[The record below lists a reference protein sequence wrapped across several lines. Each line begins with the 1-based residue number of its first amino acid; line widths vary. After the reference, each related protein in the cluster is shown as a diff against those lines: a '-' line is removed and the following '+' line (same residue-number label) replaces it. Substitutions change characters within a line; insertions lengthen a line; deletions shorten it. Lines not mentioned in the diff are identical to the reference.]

1 MADQRR
7 ASAFASYDRDLSDPW
22 ASRQSGLSTLAN
34 GSSTAPYTVP
44 ETTSGSVIADSDWP
58 ESYHAAWA
66 SLAVSGGNAVPFDQL
81 QKLLAETGL
90 SSAQVARIVQLS
102 SLRAPRVGRGEF
114 AVALALAALAQQGQE
129 CTIEAVVSRKTSPP
143 EPSLPSV
150 GNRPRKVSLNGVAAS
165 DPWASRGASASPEIS
180 TSNQLAQSHYPG
192 ADFATSPGGFGG
204 ETEDTEPAVWPAT
217 LERDREVVTVELDPE
232 LAGKWLGKFSL
243 YHVGCQKRGTIV
255 PRRFSDFA
263 WLLGCLERRY
273 AFRLLPTMPPK
284 RVALNGSHAF
294 ADAQFIERR
303 RRGLQ
308 RVGTFLINHPV
319 LGRDALVTS
328 FFTEP
333 SDFALWRKSHPVS
346 LEDEAATRQL
356 TAAEEMAVPGD
367 LEARLTSFRERLPQ
381 LIAGWTSACQI
392 VERIARRREAE
403 GADFSRL
410 ALGID
415 TLVLADAPPLV
426 TFDGVDGVAR
436 DLRHL
441 SESAVRLSDKHRRRC
456 DAMLGDVL
464 ERLKAHRELYSDF
477 GLLFGRH
484 DRLAPDAIDKL
495 TKRVEGAQRKLENV
509 RQDRPKWQDERDALV
524 AAIEADQ
531 KAIEALQKRRLT
543 IKFAMWEELRLLARL
558 STLLSVAIRTLATDE
573 GQYAEQQSSLWSL
586 LSDHLGALA

>member
-81 QKLLAETGL
+81 QKLLAGTGL

-114 AVALALAALAQQGQE
+114 AVALALAALAQQGQGPFSFVRSSLMTAE

-284 RVALNGSHAF
+284 RVALNGSH
-294 ADAQFIERR
+294 
-303 RRGLQ
+303 
-308 RVGTFLINHPV
+308 GTFRPAQRPADLMSVRRCPV
-319 LGRDALVTS
+319 HRASASRPAARRHVPDQSPRPRPRRARHLVLHR
-328 FFTEP
+328 
-333 SDFALWRKSHPVS
+333 A
-346 LEDEAATRQL
+346 
-356 TAAEEMAVPGD
+356 
-367 LEARLTSFRERLPQ
+367 ERLCPLAQ
-381 LIAGWTSACQI
+381 VAPGQPRGRGGNA
-392 VERIARRREAE
+392 A
-403 GADFSRL
+403 ADGGR
-410 ALGID
+410 G
-415 TLVLADAPPLV
+415 
-426 TFDGVDGVAR
+426 DGR
-436 DLRHL
+436 P
-441 SESAVRLSDKHRRRC
+441 
-456 DAMLGDVL
+456 
-464 ERLKAHRELYSDF
+464 
-477 GLLFGRH
+477 GR
-484 DRLAPDAIDKL
+484 P
-495 TKRVEGAQRKLENV
+495 
-509 RQDRPKWQDERDALV
+509 
-524 AAIEADQ
+524 
-531 KAIEALQKRRLT
+531 
-543 IKFAMWEELRLLARL
+543 
-558 STLLSVAIRTLATDE
+558 
-573 GQYAEQQSSLWSL
+573 
-586 LSDHLGALA
+586 